1 MIELQ
6 IYITSISSINVTI
19 SHIGELN
26 QKAVLCFKISISIG
40 MGGNGAKLLGSLRND
55 SSKQLEGLREE
66 NSKFLVSVKSETS
79 KIEEQVK
86 GVRKLALIALI
97 ASIIS
102 IAAPFIAKFL

>member
-1 MIELQ
+1 MRTE
-6 IYITSISSINVTI
+6 SCWS
-19 SHIGELN
+19 
-26 QKAVLCFKISISIG
+26 
-40 MGGNGAKLLGSLRND
+40 ND

-66 NSKFLVSVKSETS
+66 NPKFLVSVKSETS

-102 IAAPFIAKFL
+102 IIAPFIAKFL